1 MNEFIYYFCISFVGA
16 MVLIFLAK
24 VVMNKP
30 IRKDKDYYETG
41 EREEE
46 MRMLRNAN
54 LKKSKNG
61 GRK

>member
-1 MNEFIYYFCISFVGA
+1 MNEFAYYFYISFVGA
-16 MVLIFLAK
+16 MMLIFLAK
-24 VVMNKP
+24 VLMNKP

-46 MRMLRNAN
+46 MKMLRSAN
-54 LKKSKNG
+54 LKKTKNG